1 MEWRNKQMKRKK
13 VSISLFLLLLFS
25 MLLMGCQNDTD
36 KSVLGET
43 EETEE
48 ILSEEDELLVAVNVD
63 GSVTELPFENVW
75 MNRSKFWGGLIF
87 QGLLIA
93 DENISNVAPDLCEE
107 YIISTDGRKYTFI
120 LKENLLW
127 HDGKILTTEDV
138 IWSIET
144 FLKVQETNGYIKKG
158 LQGILGAEEFERG
171 ETVHIRGIEINGND
185 ITITLKEDDAS
196 FLSSIGQLAILP
208 KHCLEDVTI
217 EDFSS
222 CDFWKNPVGSGPY
235 KIVENID
242 NKEAVFVVNKHYSGK
257 IPAIKQIRYKVLE
270 YPGTDNFDFTITSD
284 PVTINRYSQNA
295 QYKVVKSNNLYYRYL
310 IFNLDKRTGD
320 NEQLLKEPKVRRA
333 LMLALDKERI
343 IKEIYKGAALTL
355 DSGIPANDSW
365 YIIKDAED
373 VGYNP
378 KLAKELLQ
386 QVEFDFDKTIILTR
400 YSMDDLSEK
409 LLDEV
414 AECWRSLG
422 IKVEIIP
429 IESDSTNKL
438 FVEADWYDIA
448 LKNLSAVDYTEWYYE
463 YSSENQLWSQ
473 ILYNRKE
480 FDTLINSINHSS
492 YANELKMLYSEI
504 QKMENKLVYKIPIA
518 IVPQYV
524 IYNQEHVYIP
534 EKEFPNLWF
543 YFDLDLADW
552 SIKK

>member
-1 MEWRNKQMKRKK
+1 MEWRNKVMKTKRMSKN
-13 VSISLFLLLLFS
+13 IFLLLILS
-25 MLLMGCQNDTD
+25 MVLMGCQKANVSHNMGD
-36 KSVLGET
+36 
-43 EETEE
+43 
-48 ILSEEDELLVAVNVD
+48 SEDAQRMFSSEDEMLVAVNVD
-63 GSVTELPFENVW
+63 GSATELPFENVW

-93 DENISNVAPDLCEE
+93 DENISNVNPDLCEE
-107 YIISTDGRKYTFI
+107 YIISTDGIKYTFI

-127 HDGKILTTEDV
+127 HDGKSLTTEDV
-138 IWSIET
+138 VWSIET
-144 FLKVQETNGYIKKG
+144 CLRVKESNGYIKKG
-158 LQGILGAEEFERG
+158 LQGILGAEEFEKG
-171 ETVHIRGIEINGND
+171 ETVHIRGIEVNGND

-208 KHCLEDVTI
+208 KHCLEDVAV
-217 EDFSS
+217 EDFGS
-222 CDFWKNPVGSGPY
+222 CDFWKNPIGSGPY

-242 NKEAVFVVNKHYSGK
+242 HKEAVLVVNKDYSGK

-270 YPGTDNFDFTITSD
+270 YPGTDSFDFTITSD
-284 PVTINRYSQNA
+284 PVTISRYNQNS

-320 NEQLLKEPKVRRA
+320 NAQLLKEPKVRKA
-333 LMLALDKERI
+333 LVLALDKERI
-343 IKEIYKGAALTL
+343 IREIYKGSALTL

-365 YIIKDAED
+365 YTIKDKDD

-378 KLAKELLQ
+378 ELAKELLK
-386 QVEFDFDKTIILTR
+386 QVEFEFDKTLVLTR

-409 LLDEV
+409 LLEEV
-414 AECWRSLG
+414 AECWRSIG

-438 FVEADWYDIA
+438 FVEADWYDVA

-463 YSSENQLWSQ
+463 YSSENQLWSE

-480 FDTLINSINHSS
+480 FDTLINSISRSS

-524 IYNQEHVYIP
+524 IYNQEHIYIP
-534 EKEFPNLWF
+534 ENEFPNLWF
-543 YFDLDLADW
+543 YYDLDLADW
-552 SIKK
+552 SIIK